1 FEQRFANPH
10 HWNQAFLLQG
20 PADLAVPQLEQAL
33 QWILGQHDVFRL
45 RFVPPA
51 PDTLQDWQAS
61 YLPQDEPIPF
71 RVVDLRAVPAE
82 QQASC
87 MQECCN
93 QEQASLHL
101 EDGPLARAVLFHLS
115 GAQPWRL
122 LLVSHHL
129 LIDTVSWRILLE
141 ELTLAYQ
148 RLQQGEPLHP
158 LAASTSFQQWALRL
172 QDYAQSEDLQQEA
185 A

>member
-1 FEQRFANPH
+1 P
-10 HWNQAFLLQG
+10 LQ
-20 PADLAVPQLEQAL
+20 E
-33 QWILGQHDVFRL
+33 
-45 RFVPPA
+45 
-51 PDTLQDWQAS
+51 WQAS
-61 YLPQDEPIPF
+61 NQPQDEPIPF

-101 EDGPLARAVLFHLS
+101 GEGPLARAVLFHLE

-129 LIDTVSWRILLE
+129 VIDTVSWRILLE
-141 ELTLAYQ
+141 ELSLAYE
-148 RLQQGEPLHP
+148 RLQQGEPLEP
-158 LAASTSFQQWALRL
+158 LAISSSFQQWALRL
-172 QDYAQSEDLQQEA
+172 QDYAQSEAMQQEA
-185 A
+185 AYWL